1 MDQLL
6 SKAKVNDAKLKSYIV
21 KVVGKNLGS
30 LSEPC
35 HYPELKK
42 HYYDFLKMTG
52 LTEKDVKE
60 FAKRRWKGRKEAKF
74 GTQSNAV
81 ANFYVFLLQYFLK
94 KRDKT
99 TYGYLMM
106 FYSIRHY
113 DSLMHKS
120 FPKYCNDETFKYA
133 LEVLTKTHL
142 FAREKTISNA
152 LVYIAS
158 EMVRRWTRGLRSG
171 DLDAISRFM
180 QDSRTRISQS
190 MKSFAQTYYKAAEEG
205 AGIKSEKEPSEE
217 ENIYQIKAADKGN
230 KLADDITKKI
240 VVYRFTDKR
249 AQEEARNLAKI
260 NSSLATQIVSKLNN
274 TKYSDNLRSI
284 YKLFLKDLIE
294 TQSGSQS
301 LCGKKYEKYI
311 RHLMSI
317 KRTKMKIYFKQQV
330 NILLMN
336 LLDEIGYKSKY
347 QKLTSQT
354 QFLINLYLAYYLT
367 MVLRNTVC

>member
-1 MDQLL
+1 MEQLL
-6 SKAKVNDAKLKSYIV
+6 SKAKINDARLKSHIT
-21 KVVGKNLGS
+21 KVVARHLGS

-35 HYPELKK
+35 YYPKLKK
-42 HYYDFLKMTG
+42 HFYEFLKMTG
-52 LTEKDVKE
+52 LTEKDIKE

-74 GTQSNAV
+74 GTQSNAI

-94 KRDKT
+94 KRDKK
-99 TYGYLMM
+99 TYTYVMM
-106 FYSIRHY
+106 FYIIRHY
-113 DSLMHKS
+113 DSLMHKK
-120 FPKYCNDETFKYA
+120 FKYCNEEAFKYA

-152 LVYIAS
+152 LMYVSS
-158 EMVRRWTRGLRSG
+158 EMVRRWSRGLRSG

-190 MKSFAQTYYKAAEEG
+190 MKSFAQTYYKAVEEG
-205 AGIKSEKEPSEE
+205 AGIKSEQEPSEE
-217 ENIYQIKAADKGN
+217 ENIYQIKAAEKGA
-230 KLADDITKKI
+230 KLADEITKKI
-240 VVYRFTDKR
+240 VVYRFTDSR
-249 AQEEARNLAKI
+249 AQEAARNLAKI

-274 TKYSDNLRSI
+274 IKYSDNLRTI
-284 YKLFLKDLIE
+284 FRLFLKELKD
-294 TQSGSQS
+294 SQS
-301 LCGKKYEKYI
+301 LCGKKYESYV

-330 NILLMN
+330 NVLLMN
-336 LLDEIGYKSKY
+336 ILDEIGYKLKY
-347 QKLTSQT
+347 DKLTSQT